1 MCGRYASAR
10 DASELLEKF
19 VVQRDA
25 TDQPLEPDYNVAP
38 TKPIP
43 AVLTRRPRT
52 DKSDKSDKSDGAA
65 TGAAAGAPGGAGE
78 AAGAGEAEPRPER
91 QLRVVR
97 WGLVPSWA
105 KDVSIGNRL
114 INARIE
120 TAHEKPAFRRA
131 FARRRCLLPADGYY
145 EWYVPESER
154 DKKRPRKQPF
164 FIRPADGG
172 VMAMAGLYELWRDE
186 SVPDGEPGAWVWSA
200 TVITTQAEDDLGRIH
215 DRAPMLVEPEGWDD
229 WLDPAL
235 TDPQRVRALLVPAS
249 PSHAGS
255 QPSGA
260 VRVAG
265 EKGERPPAGV
275 RARRLDAFPVSTAV
289 NNVANNG
296 PELVDPL
303 PNDDFSGEYAPT
315 LF

>member
-19 VVQRDA
+19 LVQRDA
-25 TDQPLEPDYNVAP
+25 TDEPLEPDYNVAP

-52 DKSDKSDKSDGAA
+52 ERAA
-65 TGAAAGAPGGAGE
+65 GGAAAGTAEGAARGSDGGTDGGTDGSTD
-78 AAGAGEAEPRPER
+78 GAERRPER

-105 KDVSIGNRL
+105 KDIKIGSRL
-114 INARIE
+114 INARVE

-145 EWYVPESER
+145 EWYVPEREK

-164 FIRPADGG
+164 LIRPADGG
-172 VMAMAGLYELWRDE
+172 ILAMAGLYELWRDG

-215 DRAPMLVEPEGWDD
+215 DRMPMLVEPQGWDA
-229 WLDPAL
+229 WLDPEL
-235 TDPQRVRALLVPAS
+235 TDPEEVRALLVPAA
-249 PSHAGS
+249 PSHDG
-255 QPSGA
+255 SGA
-260 VRVAG
+260 GRRVAG
-265 EKGERPPAGV
+265 GDGGRVPP
-275 RARRLDAFPVSTAV
+275 RRLDAFPVSTAV

-296 PELVDPL
+296 PELMDPL
-303 PNDDFSGEYAPT
+303 PDGDVSGEYAPT